1 MPKDRPNRVLM
12 QASPC
17 AKQDGSNT
25 VETPGADVW
34 LNRVLTG
41 DRRAVARLITLV
53 ENNSSKAREVLAAL
67 FPHTGQA
74 HIIGVTGAPG
84 TGKSTLVSELAQAY
98 RQQDPPPRVGII
110 AVDPTSPFSG
120 GALLGDRI
128 RMRDLSGDPGVFIR
142 SMATRGSLGGLA
154 RATSDAVKVLDA
166 TGYEII
172 LVETVGAG
180 QSEVDIAKAA
190 HTTVVVEAPGL
201 GDDVQA
207 IKAGILEIADV
218 FAVNKADR
226 EGVEHTIMALEMM
239 LDLNHASRPALHHSV
254 LTQTTSPGEPDQTA
268 AWRPP
273 ICKTIATRGEGIA
286 DLIKAIKTHRAHLEN
301 TNTLNLLEHARI
313 ENELHDIL
321 GHLLMC
327 RFRASVPSDK
337 LQRLVDRIVAREL
350 DPYTAAE
357 ISLQKIT

>member
-1 MPKDRPNRVLM
+1 MSDNLVNRVL
-12 QASPC
+12 S
-17 AKQDGSNT
+17 
-25 VETPGADVW
+25 
-34 LNRVLTG
+34 G
-41 DRRAVARLITLV
+41 DRRAIARLITLV
-53 ENNSSKAREVLAAL
+53 ENNGAEVREMMRAL

-74 HIIGVTGAPG
+74 HVVGVTGAPG
-84 TGKSTLVSELAQAY
+84 TGKSTLVNELAKAY
-98 RQQDPPPRVGII
+98 RKRDPAPRVGII

-128 RMRDLSGDPGVFIR
+128 RMRDLFGDSGVFIR

-154 RATSDAVKVLDA
+154 RATSDAIRVLDA
-166 TGYEII
+166 AGYEII

-180 QSEVDIAKAA
+180 QSEVDIAKAV

-226 EGVEHTIMALEMM
+226 EGVEHTVMALRMM
-239 LDLNHASRPALHHSV
+239 LDLNHASQPTLHHGV
-254 LTQTTSPGEPDQTA
+254 LMQVESPTQPAEVAA

-273 ICKTIATRGEGIA
+273 ICKTIATRGEGVPA
-286 DLIKAIKTHRAHLEN
+286 LLEAIEAHRASLEE
-301 TNTLNLLEHARI
+301 THSLSLRERARV
-313 ENELHDIL
+313 EDELHDIL
-321 GHLLMC
+321 GHLLM
-327 RFRASVPSDK
+327 RRLLARVPPRE
-337 LQRLVDRIVAREL
+337 LAQAVDRIVAREL

-357 ISLQKIT
+357 ALLQTRKT